1 MARTTTALK
10 VVVEWN
16 LWAAIVVDL
25 HLRWLCLFQSCGL
38 STLQQSAYVSVYIER
53 GMVALA
59 LMMMPCTVCL

>member
-25 HLRWLCLFQSCGL
+25 HLPPIP
-38 STLQQSAYVSVYIER
+38 TT
-53 GMVALA
+53 VALFVPIVSRA
-59 LMMMPCTVCL
+59 AHCSSRTSLFI

>member
-25 HLRWLCLFQSCGL
+25 HLPPIPTTCGL

-53 GMVALA
+53 RMVAS
-59 LMMMPCTVCL
+59 C